1 MSYGEDNFIDFTASE
16 VTQLIGANGAGKSS
30 LSVILEEGL
39 YNKNSRG
46 VAKGELANR
55 YTDANGYSIKITMDV
70 EGSEYVVDK
79 VVKSTAK
86 VKLYRDGV
94 DISGH
99 TATQTYK
106 LIENIIGTD
115 FNTFTKLV
123 NQSMSSSL
131 DFLTATDTNRK
142 KFLIDLIGL
151 EFYSKMENKTKLA
164 LKEVST
170 KLTEVTTSRKHVEE
184 ELEKSKARAS
194 QELMEVP
201 NNVDDYVEALSDKMG
216 QVKSLESQKSELVTV
231 NNRISAHNRLVDK
244 YEAHLKLEPHE
255 PHSKEKIK
263 VEANKLEAM
272 QVQGEITRCKQ
283 EIVKYQNIKTEC
295 FTCKRPF
302 DDVPDMSAEISDLK
316 EKISVMEVQ
325 LANLNSQ
332 IAVDLEFNKEIDSWF
347 AFKSENARLLRE
359 LDNQPH
365 KRELESLES
374 LDAKILAAQR
384 EVEMLRA
391 EHEERKKA
399 AETAKVHNMKVV
411 FAKEKVAELEAK
423 LGEYETDE
431 LNRDVAD
438 LTLLKEVFSNKGLVA
453 YKIESSIKAFEKL
466 INEYLAELSKG
477 QFALSFEVNESKLQV
492 ILYDNGHRIN
502 IKSASSGEL
511 NKINTATLLAVRKLM
526 SAIAKVN
533 INLLFIDEVSSV
545 LDGPSRDDL
554 TELVLGERH
563 LNTMMVTHEYT
574 HPLTAKLNVIK
585 EGKISRIENGE

>member
-1 MSYGEDNFIDFTASE
+1 MSYGEDNFIDFTASG

-55 YTDANGYSIKITMDV
+55 YTDANGYNIKITF
-70 EGSEYVVDK
+70 EAGGSEYVVDK
-79 VVKSTAK
+79 VVKSSAK
-86 VKLYRDGV
+86 VKLYRDGA

-106 LIENIIGTD
+106 LIEGIIGTD

-151 EFYSKMENKTKLA
+151 EFYSKMESKVKTE

-170 KLTEVTTSRKHVEE
+170 KLTEVTTSRSHVESELLASRAKASE
-184 ELEKSKARAS
+184 EL
-194 QELMEVP
+194 MDVP
-201 NNVDDYVEALSDKMG
+201 DNVDDYIEAVSDKLG
-216 QVKSLESQKSELVTV
+216 DVKALEARKAELVQY
-231 NNRISAHNRLVDK
+231 NNKVSAHNRLVDK

-263 VEANKLEAM
+263 VETNKLEAM
-272 QVQGEITRCKQ
+272 QIQGEITRCKQ

-374 LDAKILAAQR
+374 IDSQIAEINKEVR
-384 EVEMLRA
+384 EIKA
-391 EHEERKKA
+391 EHEKIKLRQNE
-399 AETAKVHNMKVV
+399 AKQHNMKVV
-411 FAKEKVAELEAK
+411 FAKEKVLELEAK
-423 LGEYETDE
+423 LEEYKTDE
-431 LNRDVAD
+431 ITRDVAD

-453 YKIESSIKAFEKL
+453 YKIESSIKVFEKL

-477 QFALSFEVNESKLQV
+477 QFALTFEVNESKLQV
-492 ILYDNGHRIN
+492 ILYDDGQRIN

-526 SAIAKVN
+526 SAVAKVN

-545 LDGPSRDDL
+545 LDGPSRDEL
-554 TELVLGERH
+554 TELVLGEHH
-563 LNTMMVTHEYT
+563 LNTLMVTHEYT
-574 HPLTAKLNVIK
+574 HPLTSKLHIKK
-585 EGKISRIENGE
+585 EGKISRIEDGE

>member
-1 MSYGEDNFIDFTASE
+1 MSYGEDNFIDFTESG

-30 LSVILEEGL
+30 LSVILEEAL

-46 VAKGELANR
+46 VSKKDLPNR
-55 YTDANGYSIKITMDV
+55 YTDKSDYHIKVTFDAN
-70 EGSEYVVDK
+70 GSEYVIEK
-79 VVKSTAK
+79 IVKSTAK
-86 VKLYRDGV
+86 VKLYKDGE

-99 TATQTYK
+99 TATQTYG
-106 LIENIIGTD
+106 LIEGIIGTD
-115 FNTFTKLV
+115 FNTFTKLI

-151 EFYSKMENKTKLA
+151 EFYSKMETKTKSE

-170 KLTEVTTSRKHVEE
+170 KLTEVLTSRKHVES
-184 ELEKSKARAS
+184 ELEKAKETAA
-194 QELMEVP
+194 LPLKDVP
-201 NNVDDYVEALSDKMG
+201 QNVDDYVEALSDKMG
-216 QVKSLESQKSELVTV
+216 DIKALEARKSELVSF
-231 NNRISAHNRLVDK
+231 NNKISVHNRLVDK
-244 YEAHLKLEPHE
+244 YEQHLRLEPHA
-255 PHSKEKIK
+255 PASMEKIK
-263 VEANKLEAM
+263 VDTSKLELM
-272 QVQGEITRCKQ
+272 QLQSEIARCKQ

-302 DDVPDMSAEISDLK
+302 DDVPDMSAEISDLR
-316 EKISVMEVQ
+316 EKISVMESQVSE
-325 LANLNSQ
+325 LNKQ
-332 IAVDLEFNKEIDSWF
+332 IAIDLEFNKEIDSWL
-347 AFKSENARLLRE
+347 AYKSENAKLLRD

-365 KRELESLES
+365 KKDLESLES
-374 LDAKILAAQR
+374 LNQQILEIQS
-384 EVEMLRA
+384 EVSQLRNK
-391 EHEERKKA
+391 HEELKRA
-399 AETAKVHNMKVV
+399 AEDSKVHNMKVV
-411 FAKEKVAELEAK
+411 FAKEKVEELQDK

-431 LNRDVAD
+431 ISRDVAD

-453 YKIESSIKAFEKL
+453 YKIESSIKVFEKL

-492 ILYDNGHRIN
+492 ILYDDGHRIN

-526 SAIAKVN
+526 SAVAKVN

-545 LDGPSRDDL
+545 LDGPSRDEL

-574 HPLTAKLNVIK
+574 HPLTSKLHVVK